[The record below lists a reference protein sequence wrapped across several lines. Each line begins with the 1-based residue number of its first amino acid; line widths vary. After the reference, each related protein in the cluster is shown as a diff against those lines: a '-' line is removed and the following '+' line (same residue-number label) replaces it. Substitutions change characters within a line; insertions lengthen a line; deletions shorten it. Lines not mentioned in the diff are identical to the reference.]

1 MLCASGSEI
10 SWPTTKGKDRQLV
23 PKKEPGKVERIAAGI
38 RDKIERGVLPP
49 GSRLPGV
56 PQLQREHDIAYQT
69 ARDVYGLLEGE
80 GLVFSRRG
88 KGTFVSL
95 VVGKLL
101 SDRTTRY
108 LAAIRA
114 AGGAAGAFEAELKAR
129 GLSLKNLVV
138 IDRDVPPKK
147 VAELFGM
154 HHRAKTLKRARIM
167 SACLPGNEDA
177 AEVIQVAT
185 SWFPPDVVEA
195 CPVLAEQETG
205 AGGSKSR
212 LAEAGFKQVRLRE
225 EVEVRTPSLDE
236 ASALGIPAD
245 QSVLEITHKGLTS
258 EGRVVEVCL
267 HVLPRNK
274 WALAY
279 EWPIDSPEPG

>member
-1 MLCASGSEI
+1 M
-10 SWPTTKGKDRQLV
+10 
-23 PKKEPGKVERIAAGI
+23 PKEDPGKVEPIVAFI

-49 GSRLPGV
+49 GSRLPSV
-56 PQLQREHDIAYQT
+56 PQLQKEHDIAYQT
-69 ARDVYGLLEGE
+69 ARNVYGALEGE

-88 KGTFVSL
+88 KATFVSL
-95 VVGKLL
+95 VVGKLH

-108 LAAIRA
+108 LSAMRE
-114 AGGAAGAFEAELKAR
+114 AGGAAGAFEAELNAR
-129 GLSLKNLVV
+129 GLNLKNLVV

-147 VAELFGM
+147 VSEIFGM

-167 SACLPGNEDA
+167 SAYPPHDPEA

-185 SWFPPDVVEA
+185 SWFPPDVVDA
-195 CPVLAEQETG
+195 CPALAQQKTG
-205 AGGSKSR
+205 TGGSKSR

-225 EVEVRTPSLDE
+225 EIEVRAPSPDE
-236 ASALGIPAD
+236 AGALGIPAT

-267 HVLPRNK
+267 HVLPRSK
-274 WALAY
+274 WLLTY
-279 EWPIDSPEPG
+279 EWPLDTAEPG

>member
-10 SWPTTKGKDRQLV
+10 SWPATKGKEGQLV
-23 PKKEPGKVERIAAGI
+23 PKKEPGKVERIAADI
-38 RDKIERGVLPP
+38 RDKIERGALPP

-56 PQLQREHDIAYQT
+56 PQLQKDHGIAYQT
-69 ARDVYGLLEGE
+69 ARDVYGSLEGE

-108 LAAIRA
+108 LAAIREA
-114 AGGAAGAFEAELKAR
+114 VGAAGAFEAELKAR
-129 GLSLKNLVV
+129 GLTLKNQVV

-147 VAELFGM
+147 VAEIFGM

-195 CPVLAEQETG
+195 CPVLAEQKTG

-225 EVEVRTPSLDE
+225 EIEVRAPSLDE
-236 ASALGIPAD
+236 AGALGIPAD

-258 EGRVVEVCL
+258 EDRVVEICL